1 MQVINR
7 KSRYV
12 IHEKKTSYFMARP
25 SEIYSD
31 GEVCDDIE
39 YADTWLDDE
48 DAQEY
53 IDNILDK
60 PKNFEVM
67 IVVINYEIKGIIE
80 K

>member
-12 IHEKKTSYFMARP
+12 VHEKKTNNFMARP
-25 SEIYSD
+25 DEIYSD

-39 YADTWLDDE
+39 YANIWFDDE

-60 PKNFEVM
+60 PENFEVM
-67 IVVINYEIKGIIE
+67 IVEINYEIKGIIE